1 MHLGRLVGDLDATQ
15 AAHENRIV
23 ACLQKRGPLTAN
35 RVKLYTGAIC
45 RAGHDVHDAAVNNLI
60 AQGFIRKRTT
70 SRTNSYIL
78 ELAMEPQRVDP
89 NP

>member
-35 RVKLYTGAIC
+35 RVE
-45 RAGHDVHDAAVNNLI
+45 AVYRGYLPS
-60 AQGFIRKRTT
+60 G
-70 SRTNSYIL
+70 SRCPRRSG
-78 ELAMEPQRVDP
+78 
-89 NP
+89 